1 MEITIKLQVS
11 AENREEL
18 IKYLTQIV
26 VPLIRNEC
34 NSGQHLK
41 AYWEINEI

>member
-1 MEITIKLQVS
+1 MTIKLQVS

-18 IKYLTQIV
+18 TKYLTQVV
-26 VPLIRNEC
+26 VPLIRNDFD
-34 NSGQHLK
+34 SGQNLK